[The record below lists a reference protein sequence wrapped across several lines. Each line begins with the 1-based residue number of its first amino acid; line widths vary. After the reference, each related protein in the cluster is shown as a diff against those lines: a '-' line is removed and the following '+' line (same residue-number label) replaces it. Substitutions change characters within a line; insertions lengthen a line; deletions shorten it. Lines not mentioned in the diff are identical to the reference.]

1 MNLPKRNAEIPEI
14 PTEYVGGTYDG
25 GLMIIR
31 HQEVFLY
38 FQLLV
43 KYNISYKLK
52 PLENGDYK
60 GPYKRGQIPLNYIN
74 YCGERIM

>member
-1 MNLPKRNAEIPEI
+1 M
-14 PTEYVGGTYDG
+14 YDG
-25 GLMIIR
+25 GLTIIR
-31 HQEVFLY
+31 HQQVSLY

-60 GPYKRGQIPLNYIN
+60 GPYKRDQDHQK
-74 YCGERIM
+74 

>member
-1 MNLPKRNAEIPEI
+1 M
-14 PTEYVGGTYDG
+14 YDG
-25 GLMIIR
+25 GLTIIQN
-31 HQEVFLY
+31 QEAFLN

-60 GPYKRGQIPLNYIN
+60 GPYKRDQDHQK
-74 YCGERIM
+74 